1 MDDDL
6 TTLEQVLRDRAA
18 QVPHLQEAPPRMLV
32 RARRRVVRNA
42 VTSAVAAVIV
52 IVGASAGL
60 AGLRASSSGLGG
72 GSTPTPSTSACK
84 ASDLRVTANLDGAAG
99 SLVGSIDLK
108 NHGDLTCTLEGW
120 PTISISDAFGYQLTP
135 QVIDAD
141 PQWKVDGASVPGS
154 WPIVS
159 LRSFE
164 VGAIRIRWTNPCP
177 QLMHGAFFTVDLG
190 NGTGTLQVFVPDPP
204 SCNGASEPSRL
215 EVGPFEP
222 GGEG

>member
-18 QVPHLQEAPPRMLV
+18 EVPHLQEAPPRMLV

-42 VTSAVAAVIV
+42 VTSAVAAALI

-60 AGLRASSSGLGG
+60 AGLRASSSDLGG
-72 GSTPTPSTSACK
+72 GPTPTPSTSACS
-84 ASDLRVTANLDGAAG
+84 AGDLEATANLDGAAG

-108 NHGDLTCTLEGW
+108 NHGDFHCTLEGR
-120 PTISISDAFGYQLTP
+120 PTISVSDGFGRPMAPL
-135 QVIDAD
+135 VIDAD
-141 PQWKVDGASVPGS
+141 PQWKVDGASPPSG
-154 WPIVS
+154 WPIVN

-164 VGAIRIRWTNPCP
+164 VGAISVRWTNPCP
-177 QLMHGAFFTVDLG
+177 QLTHGAFWTVDLG
-190 NGTGTLQVFVPDPP
+190 NGTGTVQVFVPDPP
-204 SCNGASEPSRL
+204 SCNGATEPSRL

-222 GGEG
+222 GGER

>member
-18 QVPHLQEAPPRMLV
+18 EVPHLQEAPPRMLL
-32 RARRRVVRNA
+32 RARRRVARNA
-42 VTSAVAAVIV
+42 VVSAVAAGII

-72 GSTPTPSTSACK
+72 PTPTPSTTACK
-84 ASDLRVTANLDGAAG
+84 ASDLRVTANLEGAAG

-108 NHGDLTCTLEGW
+108 NHGDLTCTLEGR
-120 PTISISDAFGYQLTP
+120 PTISILDAFGYQLTP
-135 QVIDAD
+135 HVIAAD
-141 PQWKVDGASVPGS
+141 PQWMVDGASAPGS
-154 WPIVS
+154 WPVVS

-164 VGAIRIRWTNPCP
+164 VSAIRVRWTNPCP
-177 QLMHGAFFTVDLG
+177 QLTHGAFFIVDLG
-190 NGTGTLQVFVPDPP
+190 NGTGTLQVSVPDPP
-204 SCNGASEPSRL
+204 SCNGPAEPATL